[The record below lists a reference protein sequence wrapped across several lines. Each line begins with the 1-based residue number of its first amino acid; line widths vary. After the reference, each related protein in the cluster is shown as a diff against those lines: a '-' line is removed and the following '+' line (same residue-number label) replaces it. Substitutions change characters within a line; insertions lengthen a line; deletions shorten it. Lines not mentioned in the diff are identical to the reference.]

1 MRTQK
6 MPEPPGQG
14 GRAKQLNTNYK
25 PLHITTIPK
34 VSKQKLHWSRKHNQ
48 RELDR
53 SLLAIFG
60 LEFKKVPGTNFHRL
74 GSRKEV
80 A

>member
-1 MRTQK
+1 MQDKRER
-6 MPEPPGQG
+6 PAPGERAGRKYLQTFRPTHSIKNPKHFQG
-14 GRAKQLNTNYK
+14 K
-25 PLHITTIPK
+25 
-34 VSKQKLHWSRKHNQ
+34 SHWSRHPKQ